1 MTPRKPRA
9 KAVRA
14 APASRE
20 AKRSPRRKDDH
31 RAELPTVRSE
41 RDAFERDRAE
51 LCSAL
56 SHDLRNPLT
65 VVVWSAQLLA
75 RRIPQDDAA
84 RRHVDGIT
92 RAAEEM
98 NQMLHELS
106 DAARIPVGRLGQAI
120 ELAEAEVGPLAE
132 QAAAAN
138 RAQIHSKE
146 IALTLDLPTDLGTIS
161 CDKERI
167 ARVLAALMSAAVRR
181 SPKGGAVIL
190 RASRGVSGRRAEARI
205 VVEDGGPDIPP
216 EDREAL
222 FALPTAPAPGSAR
235 PPRPGGSAIALFV
248 ARGVI
253 EAHGGRLWLE
263 PKPDQGARFV
273 LTLPA
278 GAGR

>member
-1 MTPRKPRA
+1 MTPRKPGA
-9 KAVRA
+9 K
-14 APASRE
+14 
-20 AKRSPRRKDDH
+20 AKRSPRRKDDP
-31 RAELPTVRSE
+31 RAELARVRAELDALE
-41 RDAFERDRAE
+41 RGRAE

-84 RRHVDGIT
+84 RRHLEGVT

-106 DAARIPVGRLGQAI
+106 DAARIPDSRLGQAL

-132 QAAAAN
+132 QAAAAH
-138 RAQIHSKE
+138 RAQIQSKE
-146 IALTLDLPTDLGTIS
+146 IALTLDLPQSLGTIS
-161 CDKERI
+161 CDDDRVV
-167 ARVLAALMSAAVRR
+167 RVLAALISGAVRR

-190 RASRGVSGRRAEARI
+190 RGSRRASGRREEVRI

-216 EDREAL
+216 EDWEAL
-222 FALPTAPAPGSAR
+222 FALPTAAPPGVPR
-235 PPRPGGSAIALFV
+235 RPRPGNSAIALFV

-263 PKPDQGARFV
+263 SKPGQGARFV

-278 GAGR
+278 LPRAL